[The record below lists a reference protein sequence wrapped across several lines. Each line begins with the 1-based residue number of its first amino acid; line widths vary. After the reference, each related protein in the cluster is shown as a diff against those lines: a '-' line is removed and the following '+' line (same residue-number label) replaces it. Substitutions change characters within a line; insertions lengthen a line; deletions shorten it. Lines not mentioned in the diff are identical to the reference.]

1 MCTEHTTVQSML
13 LSLLPLRQ
21 YCKRALTP
29 GALNVASYSFTLPY
43 KRNHKAI
50 VTGDSLSGLEDAP
63 SPTESYSGKKN
74 YYNIQYG
81 IGSNGTC
88 KFRYHALSINQAL
101 RKNITTKIGNNNNLE
116 TDSNF

>member
-1 MCTEHTTVQSML
+1 MQSML

-21 YCKRALTP
+21 YCKRVLTP

-74 YYNIQYG
+74 YYNI
-81 IGSNGTC
+81 
-88 KFRYHALSINQAL
+88 
-101 RKNITTKIGNNNNLE
+101 
-116 TDSNF
+116 

>member
-1 MCTEHTTVQSML
+1 ML

-29 GALNVASYSFTLPY
+29 DALNVTSYSFIFSY
-43 KRNHKAI
+43 KHNHKAI

-74 YYNIQYG
+74 YYN
-81 IGSNGTC
+81 
-88 KFRYHALSINQAL
+88 KFRYHALGINQAL
-101 RKNITTKIGNNNNLE
+101 RKNVTKKLVIIITTILIPIFKMYIVGRSLPPI
-116 TDSNF
+116 